1 MLHVHAGVG
10 EKLRG
15 QPVDAPTGGVIPDGE
30 CGVMHRGPFA
40 TILHETGGD
49 SPPVRALRA
58 VHRRPGRRRSSA
70 GSGFAEDLE
79 PEAAEVALAVGAREQ
94 VARGAGD
101 GAAQV
106 DAGVPAAA
114 GVADEHVSQVSASP
128 PGRIEWPGPTP
139 IGRSAGRGVKERR
152 PGGDA
157 LTWETCSSA
166 TPAAAGTPAS
176 TCAAPSPAP
185 LATCSRAPTASATS
199 AASGSRSSANPD
211 PADDLRRPG
220 RRWTARSARTG
231 GESPPVSW
239 RIVAKGPLCI
249 TPHSPSGMTPPVGA
263 STGCPRS
270 FSPTPAWT

>member
-128 PGRIEWPGPTP
+128 PGRRSLTPLPAERPMGVGPGH
-139 IGRSAGRGVKERR
+139 SMR

-166 TPAAAGTPAS
+166 TPADAGTPAS

-185 LATCSRAPTASATS
+185 LATCSRAPT
-199 AASGSRSSANPD
+199 
-211 PADDLRRPG
+211 
-220 RRWTARSARTG
+220 
-231 GESPPVSW
+231 
-239 RIVAKGPLCI
+239 
-249 TPHSPSGMTPPVGA
+249 
-263 STGCPRS
+263 
-270 FSPTPAWT
+270 